1 MKTNIFSIIA
11 SKEQAIAYLHSL
23 VENEEA
29 YHPEDDAQDVE
40 FNSINPTWE
49 ERNLLNLRMEEVY
62 YFIADPCKI
71 VMDKLTEINSQSYK
85 HFNERFEDDG
95 QDPEYYDGLL

>member
-11 SKEQAIAYLHSL
+11 TKEQAIAYLHSL

-29 YHPEDDAQDVE
+29 YHPEDDAQDIE

-62 YFIADPCKI
+62 SFDIDPCEI
-71 VMDKLTEINSQSYK
+71 VLNKLNEINIESHKS
-85 HFNERFEDDG
+85 FNERLDG
-95 QDPEYYDGLL
+95 SDFDHYDGLL